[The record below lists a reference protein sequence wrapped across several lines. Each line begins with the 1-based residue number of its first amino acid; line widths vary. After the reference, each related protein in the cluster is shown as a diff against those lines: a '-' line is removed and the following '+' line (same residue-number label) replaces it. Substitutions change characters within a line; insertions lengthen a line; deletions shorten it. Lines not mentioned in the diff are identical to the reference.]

1 MRLVGSIFVRVLNFR
16 HLVAVVF
23 CLALVGP
30 WIGSGGALAVQPGEI
45 LKDAKLEKRAR
56 IISAQLRCLVCQNQ
70 SIDDSNAPLAH
81 DLRVLVR
88 ERLSAGDNDGEVFA
102 YVVARYG
109 DYVLLKPPFNA
120 YTLLLWLTPF
130 LVLFGASF
138 LLYRTYQNRRA
149 MTDVGEVA
157 KLSDEEQ
164 AALDDLLASH
174 DDERSD

>member
-1 MRLVGSIFVRVLNFR
+1 MRLVGSTFMRVLNYR
-16 HLVAVVF
+16 HLLVVVF

-30 WIGSGGALAVQPGEI
+30 WTGDDGALAVEPGEI

-88 ERLSAGDNDGEVFA
+88 ERISAGDNDGEVFS

-138 LLYRTYQNRRA
+138 LLYRNYHNRRA
-149 MTDVGEVA
+149 MTDAGGVA

-164 AALDDLLASH
+164 AALDDLLTSH